1 MAFFENMT
9 AFKIAGIILLV
20 LGALITFLSARI
32 SAKMKGARANTVVK
46 LVGLAIVF
54 AGFALIMFI

>member
-32 SAKMKGARANTVVK
+32 SAKMKGVRANTIVK
-46 LVGLAIVF
+46 LIGLGIVF

>member
-20 LGALITFLSARI
+20 LGALFTFLSARI